1 MLIPKGALVVSCQA
15 RADNPLHGPVY
26 MAAMAQAAE
35 AGAVI
40 LPPVPGF
47 YTLPRTIADLVDHTI
62 TKILDQFDI
71 EAGLIERWSGLT

>member
-35 AGAVI
+35 AG
-40 LPPVPGF
+40 G
-47 YTLPRTIADLVDHTI
+47 
-62 TKILDQFDI
+62 
-71 EAGLIERWSGLT
+71 AGASAPTAPTTSRRSGP